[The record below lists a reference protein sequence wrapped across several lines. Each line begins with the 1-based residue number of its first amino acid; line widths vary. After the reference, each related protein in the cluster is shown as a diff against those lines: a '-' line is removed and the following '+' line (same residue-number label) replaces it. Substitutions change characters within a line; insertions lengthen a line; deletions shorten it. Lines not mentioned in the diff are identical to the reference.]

1 MKSATLCRETTC
13 NQAVAERPRYYARQI
28 ITPDDM
34 TLEQEYFRSRLR
46 LHNRMLHGW
55 GAVCGLEVCFAPKK
69 AQAKNGTQMKNEAEN
84 KELEAEPWMVVIK
97 AGYALSPCGDEINLD
112 CNRTFDLRTRSMT
125 GITGETCVDAPDP
138 WCSEVFEQRDANP
151 LYVAIRYKE
160 VPTRLV
166 RVQPAGCGCD
176 DTRCEYSRLR
186 DGYEIGVLTSC
197 PDSHTDPPTDLD
209 FKDITIQ
216 DCPPYPDDTWVVL
229 AEVQLEDNG
238 NGKIKKIDNCA
249 CRRMLVPLAQV
260 WLKCKE
266 KEMKEQEPAPAPAVE
281 SGQGSTVEGTVV
293 SPATDARAGGT
304 ATPAPT
310 PAPTPAA
317 TTTPVPKASP
327 PVRRKRRKDEG
338 EEI

>member
-69 AQAKNGTQMKNEAEN
+69 AQGKNGTQMKNGAEN

-186 DGYEIGVLTSC
+186 DGYEIGILTSC
-197 PDSHTDPPTDLD
+197 PESHTNPPTDFD
-209 FKDITIQ
+209 FKDMPIQ
-216 DCPPYPDDTWVVL
+216 DCPQYPDEVWVVL
-229 AEVQLEDNG
+229 AEVTLEDNG
-238 NGKIKKIDNCA
+238 SGKINKIDNCA
-249 CRRMLVPLAQV
+249 CRRMVPPFAQL
-260 WLKCKE
+260 WLQCKE
-266 KEMKEQEPAPAPAVE
+266 KELSPPPPVPGEVATVENRTVDVKPAPAPA
-281 SGQGSTVEGTVV
+281 T
-293 SPATDARAGGT
+293 
-304 ATPAPT
+304 PT
-310 PAPTPAA
+310 PAPAPASPAA
-317 TTTPVPKASP
+317 STAPVPKATP
-327 PVRRKRRKDEG
+327 PARKRRRKEED